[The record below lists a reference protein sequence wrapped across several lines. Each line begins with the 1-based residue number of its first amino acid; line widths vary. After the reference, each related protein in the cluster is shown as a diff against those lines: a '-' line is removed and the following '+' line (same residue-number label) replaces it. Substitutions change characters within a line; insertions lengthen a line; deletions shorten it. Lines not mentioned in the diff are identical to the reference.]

1 MYSPRKNFAKL
12 RKKSEKKETNQLKVK
27 ASRQK
32 IGFLYRQ
39 TRKTRK
45 TRETRITRIT
55 RITRETRTTRT
66 TRITIETIKT
76 AHRKA
81 VNLTENNA
89 KMTFTT

>member
-39 TRKTRK
+39 TRI
-45 TRETRITRIT
+45 TRETRET
-55 RITRETRTTRT
+55 RITRETRTTRI
-66 TRITIETIKT
+66 TRTTIETIKT
-76 AHRKA
+76 APRKA

-89 KMTFTT
+89 KMAFTA

>member
-39 TRKTRK
+39 TR
-45 TRETRITRIT
+45 
-55 RITRETRTTRT
+55 ITRETRETRETRT
-66 TRITIETIKT
+66 TIETIKT
-76 AHRKA
+76 APRKA
-81 VNLTENNA
+81 VNLTESNA
-89 KMTFTT
+89 KMTFIT

>member
-39 TRKTRK
+39 TRITRE
-45 TRETRITRIT
+45 TRETRI
-55 RITRETRTTRT
+55 

-76 AHRKA
+76 APRKA

-89 KMTFTT
+89 KMAFTA